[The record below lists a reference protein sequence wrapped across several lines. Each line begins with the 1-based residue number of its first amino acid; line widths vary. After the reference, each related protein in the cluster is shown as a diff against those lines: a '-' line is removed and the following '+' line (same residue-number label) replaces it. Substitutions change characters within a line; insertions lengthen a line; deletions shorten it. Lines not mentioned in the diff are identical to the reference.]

1 MGYLFVAERLVEH
14 SITAI
19 DSTLIKAKG
28 HVWHVIHDEKRS
40 SASFWH

>member
-1 MGYLFVAERLVEH
+1 MGYLFVADGLVVP

-28 HVWHVIHDEKRS
+28 MYGINHL
-40 SASFWH
+40 